1 MLKLIIKQSSWGVL
15 GHAISVIIGFFIT
28 RYVFLEVGEAKW
40 GQYKTAHDFAVL
52 SNTFLSIGIPSL
64 ILRFLPNMIDVDKTE
79 AKYLISKIL
88 RYSIV
93 VSVLFI
99 LFMIF
104 FSQFLDH
111 FVWNQYDNFYVLLF
125 FVSIHA
131 PISMFM
137 GIIISLF
144 RSVLKIKEIL
154 LYGTFISVPL
164 RAVLTFIVFTYY
176 DDILYFVFIE
186 IFTQIVVI
194 TCLFYLFNKNEFK
207 IFNFSFQNDSQ
218 IQPDIYNYG
227 KSIYLKDI
235 ITFLSTTSLPIL
247 MSFFLPAE
255 YRGIYAVL
263 LTITAIIVF
272 LNRPLRQIFA
282 PAISKLFEKKEF
294 VQLDSLYKTTT
305 FLVNFLTIPMSLIL
319 ITFSDEFLGFFSRGG
334 EFDILYY
341 KPYLFILIFSRM
353 LSLVFGQTGTF
364 MIMAGLEKK
373 ELYIQVFKSIFILLS
388 ACIFIPIYKLDA
400 VVTIFISLMLFENI
414 FQLFYLRRSI
424 NISPFSKDLIRL
436 ILITFI
442 FILIISSRYF
452 QKIDFTYYYFS
463 VISNYRI
470 YYLYFII
477 PFLIYFLYSILFIN
491 KLRSI
496 YNEIK

>member
-1 MLKLIIKQSSWGVL
+1 
-15 GHAISVIIGFFIT
+15 
-28 RYVFLEVGEAKW
+28 
-40 GQYKTAHDFAVL
+40 
-52 SNTFLSIGIPSL
+52 
-64 ILRFLPNMIDVDKTE
+64 
-79 AKYLISKIL
+79 
-88 RYSIV
+88 
-93 VSVLFI
+93 
-99 LFMIF
+99 
-104 FSQFLDH
+104 
-111 FVWNQYDNFYVLLF
+111 
-125 FVSIHA
+125 
-131 PISMFM
+131 
-137 GIIISLF
+137 
-144 RSVLKIKEIL
+144 EIL

-164 RAVLTFIVFTYY
+164 RAILTFIVFSYY
-176 DDILYFVFIE
+176 DDILYFVYIE

-373 ELYIQVFKSIFILLS
+373 ELFIQLFKSIFILLS

-470 YYLYFII
+470 YY
-477 PFLIYFLYSILFIN
+477 
-491 KLRSI
+491 
-496 YNEIK
+496 

>member
-52 SNTFLSIGIPSL
+52 SHTFLSIGIPSV

-104 FSQFLDH
+104 FSQFLDN
-111 FVWNQYDNFYVLLF
+111 FIWNQYDNFYILLF

-131 PISMFM
+131 PISIFM

-164 RAVLTFIVFTYY
+164 RAVLTFIVFSYY
-176 DDILYFVFIE
+176 NDILYFVYIE

-194 TCLFYLFNKNEFK
+194 TCLYFLFNKNEFK
-207 IFNFSFQNDSQ
+207 IFNFSFQNKSQ

-247 MSFFLPAE
+247 MSFFLPSE
-255 YRGIYAVL
+255 YRGIYAIL

-272 LNRPLRQIFA
+272 LNH
-282 PAISKLFEKKEF
+282 
-294 VQLDSLYKTTT
+294 
-305 FLVNFLTIPMSLIL
+305 
-319 ITFSDEFLGFFSRGG
+319 
-334 EFDILYY
+334 
-341 KPYLFILIFSRM
+341 
-353 LSLVFGQTGTF
+353 
-364 MIMAGLEKK
+364 
-373 ELYIQVFKSIFILLS
+373 
-388 ACIFIPIYKLDA
+388 
-400 VVTIFISLMLFENI
+400 
-414 FQLFYLRRSI
+414 
-424 NISPFSKDLIRL
+424 
-436 ILITFI
+436 
-442 FILIISSRYF
+442 
-452 QKIDFTYYYFS
+452 S
-463 VISNYRI
+463 VY
-470 YYLYFII
+470 
-477 PFLIYFLYSILFIN
+477 
-491 KLRSI
+491 
-496 YNEIK
+496 